1 VPPGVGRGGGGG
13 EEGGGGTF
21 GPGTE
26 KPGTALPAPSHDIGP
41 RGPHVAPGTF
51 KVALDVD
58 GVVTESRTFEV
69 RADPGST
76 ITLTQHKAREA
87 FEVEVMELLTKIETL
102 AADLAKRRAAATGD
116 AAARLR
122 ALEQRLI
129 GGGGGRGRGAAAT
142 EETQPAPATTEPA
155 AGPST
160 GSGQGGR
167 GAQPVRQRLGG
178 LITAFVGSG
187 ARTGTLAPPT
197 ATMRDVLAQAKADL
211 AVIEREMR

>member
-1 VPPGVGRGGGGG
+1 
-13 EEGGGGTF
+13 
-21 GPGTE
+21 
-26 KPGTALPAPSHDIGP
+26 
-41 RGPHVAPGTF
+41 VAPGPF

-58 GVVTESRTFEV
+58 GAVAESRTFEV
-69 RADPGST
+69 RGDPGST

-87 FEVEVMELLTKIETL
+87 FEIEVMDLLAKIETL
-102 AADLAKRRAAATGD
+102 ASDLGKRRAAATGD

-129 GGGGGRGRGAAAT
+129 GGGGGRGRGAAST
-142 EETQPAPATTEPA
+142 EEAPAAAP
-155 AGPST
+155 AGPT
-160 GSGQGGR
+160 GR

-211 AVIEREMR
+211 AAIERESK